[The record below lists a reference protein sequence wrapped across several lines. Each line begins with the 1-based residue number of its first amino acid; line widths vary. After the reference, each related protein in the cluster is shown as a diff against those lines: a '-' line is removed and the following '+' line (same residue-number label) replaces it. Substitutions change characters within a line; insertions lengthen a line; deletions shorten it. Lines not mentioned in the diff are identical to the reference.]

1 MDFHPLRL
9 NYFASPAGEVKIFI
23 TQRWSENDET

>member
-23 TQRWSENDET
+23 TRRCPENGET